1 MLDVARARGTDPLP
15 MAPGVYPEDL
25 EAAEEAQ
32 GVRVQEGDVVLLR
45 AVAGAQHEAA
55 IMAGTE
61 PPQEHSGFHA
71 ATLPWLHERGV
82 AVVGSDVTTDTRF
95 RDEHYT
101 RTRMPVHQVAL
112 VAMGLRLI
120 DNANLERLAAACE
133 ERSRWEFCFTLN
145 PLRFARGTGSPANP
159 IATF

>member
-1 MLDVARARGTDPLP
+1 M
-15 MAPGVYPEDL
+15 
-25 EAAEEAQ
+25 
-32 GVRVQEGDVVLLR
+32 RVQEGDVVLLR
-45 AVAGAQHEAA
+45 AVAGAQHELRP

-120 DNANLERLAAACE
+120 DNRAPGAPRGSLRGAQPLGVLLHAQPAA
-133 ERSRWEFCFTLN
+133 
-145 PLRFARGTGSPANP
+145 LRARHSAPRRNP